1 MAKNDFKMVDYSQNK
16 NIVYALKT
24 RKHQVKDSINVTY
37 DIVDQI
43 FEVLDE
49 EDISVKQIIPCLTFH
64 PSDLEK
70 LHPDFSEEGKEEMP
84 TGYMS
89 VFYKNLGITPS
100 IYLRKLF

>member
-24 RKHQVKDSINVTY
+24 RKHQVKDSINITY

-49 EDISVKQIIPCLTFH
+49 EDISVKQVIPCLTFY

-70 LHPDFSEEGKEEMP
+70 LPPDFSGEGKEEMP
-84 TGYMS
+84 TGHLS